1 VKNLEKEMSMKKA
14 YFEKILSDYI
24 FSSPDNCIKK
34 EEALRP
40 DLEGMRIFDEPLFG
54 YTSADDPFFKEA
66 KKPEIIGAHFMTPKE
81 WLSGAKTVISV
92 FLPFTARIREANR
105 LDMTWPA
112 YEWLHARIEGQAFQ
126 VKICRF
132 VEDLLKKEG
141 FAALTPMIDSR
152 LSSRSPYTSD
162 KTEQGFYTTNWSERH
177 AAFAAGLGT
186 FGLSK
191 GLITRKGVAGRYLSA
206 ITSAQF
212 EYTKRPYKGVYDYCI
227 RCGTCA
233 ANCPVKAISKE
244 KGKLHH
250 PCSGF
255 LDAVKEK
262 HSPYYGCGKCQVKVP
277 CEDQAPGAWLL

>member
-1 VKNLEKEMSMKKA
+1 MEKT
-14 YFEKILSDYI
+14 YFEKALSDYI
-24 FSSPDNCIKK
+24 LSSPDNFVKK

-54 YTSADDPFFKEA
+54 YASAEDPFFMEA
-66 KKPEIIGAHFMTPKE
+66 KKPEIIGAHFMAPEE
-81 WLSGAKTVISV
+81 WLPGAKTVISV
-92 FLPFTARIREANR
+92 FLPITKRVREANR

-132 VEDLLKKEG
+132 VEDLLKKED

-152 LSSRSPYTSD
+152 LSSRNPLIND

-191 GLITRKGVAGRYLSA
+191 GLITRKGVAGRYLSV
-206 ITSAQF
+206 ITSAPI
-212 EYTKRPYKGVYDYCI
+212 EPTVRPYKDVYAYCSS
-227 RCGTCA
+227 CGACA
-233 ANCPVKAISKE
+233 ANCPAKAISK
-244 KGKLHH
+244 KQGKLHF
-250 PCSGF
+250 PCSTF
-255 LDAVKEK
+255 LDTVKAK
-262 HSPYYGCGKCQVKVP
+262 HAPYYGCGKCQVKVP
-277 CEDQAPGAWLL
+277 CEDKAPGARLL